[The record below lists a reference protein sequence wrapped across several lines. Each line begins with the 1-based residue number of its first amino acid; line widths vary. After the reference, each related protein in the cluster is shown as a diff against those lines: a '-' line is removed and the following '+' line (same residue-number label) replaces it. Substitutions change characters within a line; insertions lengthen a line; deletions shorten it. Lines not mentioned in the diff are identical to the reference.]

1 MKQTW
6 LFILTLFVATITC
19 GQAFSSTA
27 LDGVIA
33 KLEKAIITASDM
45 HDSGGLEAGTPYVA
59 TITPTVKIAFS
70 KENFDA
76 DLEKAMKVY
85 DGLLMKRKSMSQQK
99 TKSPADRRISALM
112 TAEQKTASV
121 EPPVA
126 GAPADYN
133 VYEDY
138 TQTHKDRTLR
148 ENQAA
153 EADMRS
159 VLNERQAAEAELVQ
173 KKQRKQ
179 AVQEQA
185 MRWQAELDKQASAS
199 ARVAAEWNRQHSF
212 GAYARRFLGS
222 VVQTAVGSFT
232 TALLTPIA
240 TNLANNAV
248 GQMFP
253 GSSTGSIAQ
262 QAASQ
267 ATRDTIMS
275 TASGVG
281 SSVGQSAS
289 GAIMGRS
296 DSYAGQTTATP
307 SSAYSSSSTYS
318 PVYTG
323 APVQSRKRV
332 FADPRFSPRVRE
344 ALGGVQIKTS
354 DIKKVKKFISRYP
367 DPRGWVSYQK
377 QVRY

>member
-1 MKQTW
+1 MRQTR
-6 LFILTLFVATITC
+6 LFILMLFATIITC

-33 KLEKAIITASDM
+33 KLEKAIIIASDM
-45 HDSGGLEAGTPYVA
+45 HDSGGLEAGEPYVA
-59 TITPTVKIAFS
+59 SITPTVKIAFS

-85 DGLLMKRKSMSQQK
+85 DGLLVKRKSMSQQTRKK
-99 TKSPADRRISALM
+99 TKSRADRRINALM

-121 EPPVA
+121 EPPIA
-126 GAPADYN
+126 SAPADYN

-173 KKQRKQ
+173 RKQRKQ

-199 ARVAAEWNRQHSF
+199 ARVAAEWERQHSF

-240 TNLANNAV
+240 TNLANDAV

-253 GSSTGSIAQ
+253 GSSTGSLAR

-289 GAIMGRS
+289 GAVMGRS
-296 DSYAGQTTATP
+296 DAYTGQTTT
-307 SSAYSSSSTYS
+307 SSSTYS
-318 PVYTG
+318 PVYTS
-323 APVQSRKRV
+323 APVQSQKRV
-332 FADPRFSPRVRE
+332 FTDPRFSPRVRD
-344 ALGGVQIKTS
+344 ALGGVQIKAS
-354 DIKKVKKFISRYP
+354 DIRKAKKFISRYP
-367 DPRGWVSYQK
+367 DPQGWVSYQK